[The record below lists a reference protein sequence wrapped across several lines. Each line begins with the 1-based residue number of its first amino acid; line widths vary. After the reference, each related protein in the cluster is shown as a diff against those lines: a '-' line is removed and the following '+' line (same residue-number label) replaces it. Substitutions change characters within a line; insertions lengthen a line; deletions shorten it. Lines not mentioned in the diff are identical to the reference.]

1 MKGIAKLFAVLL
13 LAFAP
18 AALTPVAPAQAQN
31 NGGDDHRRGE
41 GRGGEGRSERRD
53 ERRDENRGGSAP
65 RQAYP
70 APSYGGGPAYG
81 SPAPYPGA
89 VYPPGPVY
97 APPPG
102 YAYPYQPPPPG
113 YAANS
118 LGAQWGQQQDQARSG
133 VRRGGL
139 MPLGQVVQRVNQVA
153 RGRILDAGLEP
164 GPDGRPAYR
173 VRWAATGGR
182 RMDFIV
188 DAVSGAI
195 LARTG
200 Y

>member
-13 LAFAP
+13 LALAP
-18 AALTPVAPAQAQN
+18 AALTSVAPAQAEN
-31 NGGDDHRRGE
+31 HGRDD
-41 GRGGEGRSERRD
+41 GRGGEGRRSEGRD
-53 ERRDENRGGSAP
+53 GPGP
-65 RQAYP
+65 RQAY
-70 APSYGGGPAYG
+70 GGPAYPAPRYEG
-81 SPAPYPGA
+81 PAYRNPAPYPGA

-113 YAANS
+113 YSANS

-133 VRRGGL
+133 VRQGRL
-139 MPLGQVVQRVNQVA
+139 MPLGQVMQRLSRVA
-153 RGRILDAGLEP
+153 PGRILDAGLEP

-188 DAVSGAI
+188 DAVTGAI

>member
-13 LAFAP
+13 LALAP
-18 AALTPVAPAQAQN
+18 AALTSVAPAQAQDH
-31 NGGDDHRRGE
+31 GREDHRRGQGRSE
-41 GRGGEGRSERRD
+41 GRGQS
-53 ERRDENRGGSAP
+53 RGGPAP
-65 RQAYP
+65 RQAYREP
-70 APSYGGGPAYG
+70 GPGPGYAGGRAYRN
-81 SPAPYPGA
+81 PAPYPGA

-133 VRRGGL
+133 VRQGGL

-188 DAVSGAI
+188 DAVTGAI

>member
-1 MKGIAKLFAVLL
+1 MKGIAKLLAVLL
-13 LAFAP
+13 LALAP
-18 AALTPVAPAQAQN
+18 AALTSVAPAQAQN
-31 NGGDDHRRGE
+31 YGRDGRGRGE
-41 GRGGEGRSERRD
+41 GRRPEGRVEGRRAP
-53 ERRDENRGGSAP
+53 AP
-65 RQAYP
+65 RQAYR
-70 APSYGGGPAYG
+70 GPVYQ
-81 SPAPYPGA
+81 SPPYRNPAPYPGA

-102 YAYPYQPPPPG
+102 YAYPYRPPPPG

-133 VRRGGL
+133 VRQGRL
-139 MPLGQVVQRVNQVA
+139 MPLGQVMARLSQVA
-153 RGRILDAGLEP
+153 PGRILDAGLEP

-188 DAVSGAI
+188 DAVTGAI
-195 LARTG
+195 LARNG

>member
-13 LAFAP
+13 LALAP
-18 AALTPVAPAQAQN
+18 AALTSVAPAQAQN
-31 NGGDDHRRGE
+31 HGRDDRRGGEGRRSEGRGE
-41 GRGGEGRSERRD
+41 GRGGPG
-53 ERRDENRGGSAP
+53 P
-65 RQAYP
+65 RQAY
-70 APSYGGGPAYG
+70 GGPAYPAPRYEG
-81 SPAPYPGA
+81 PAYRNPAPYPGA

-133 VRRGGL
+133 VRQGGL

-188 DAVSGAI
+188 DAVTGAI

>member
-1 MKGIAKLFAVLL
+1 MKGIAKLIAVLL
-13 LAFAP
+13 LALAP
-18 AALTPVAPAQAQN
+18 AALTSVAPAQAQDRGRDDRR
-31 NGGDDHRRGE
+31 GGEGRRPEGRGE
-41 GRGGEGRSERRD
+41 GRGGA
-53 ERRDENRGGSAP
+53 AP
-65 RQAYP
+65 RQAYR
-70 APSYGGGPAYG
+70 GPAYPAPG
-81 SPAPYPGA
+81 YSGPAYRNPAPYPGA

-113 YAANS
+113 YASNS

-133 VRRGGL
+133 VRQGRL
-139 MPLGQVVQRVNQVA
+139 MPLGQVMQRLSQVA
-153 RGRILDAGLEP
+153 PGRILDAGLEP

-188 DAVSGAI
+188 DAVTGAI